1 MLGAFYATTAQRGLG
16 SPYDAEIYAYAGD
29 DLTLVWLVK
38 ALIARESGWNPA
50 ASRAEPQI
58 GDMSIG
64 LMQILMATANQ
75 YEPVTVNDLFD
86 PRTNL
91 RIGIAH
97 VRMLMGRYGRLDDV
111 ISAYN
116 AGRPVST
123 NRAYVDDVLAY
134 YVFYVNNEPALPA
147 DLSGDEAER
156 PLDDAE
162 LDLTNVWTMESAGDE
177 EAVGISP
184 MGGVA
189 MALLV
194 IGGLFLVSAA
204 PGR

>member
-97 VRMLMGRYGRLDDV
+97 VRMLLGRYGRLDDV

-147 DLSGDEAER
+147 DLSAAEAER
-156 PLDDAE
+156 QLDE
-162 LDLTNVWTMESAGDE
+162 LELANVWTMQGDGAE
-177 EAVGISP
+177 EAPAGVS
-184 MGGVA
+184 MGGLS